1 MTMHKHILRLIS
13 TPSFLLAGII
23 SLLLFACG
31 SRPEPAT
38 AVSKPSTVK
47 AGDTFPENLGP
58 DGVVDI
64 ATVDAPLRQRG
75 LAEATF
81 AGGCFWCTE
90 AIFERVK
97 GVEAVYSGYAGG
109 SVENPSYE
117 LVCTGTT
124 DHAEAVQVYY
134 DSTVIDYHTLL
145 DVFFAAHDPTQ
156 LNRQGPDVGTQYRSA
171 IFYHNEQQR
180 QIAGAFLD
188 SVRTSGVFARPVV
201 TELGPLNAFYKAE
214 AYHQNYLEHHYNDG
228 GYISSITRPKVEKFV
243 HNHPGWLKESAH

>member
-1 MTMHKHILRLIS
+1 MI
-13 TPSFLLAGII
+13 
-23 SLLLFACG
+23 
-31 SRPEPAT
+31 RPEHIKAAAIAALVVALVVMAGRAFAPAPAPRAAEPP
-38 AVSKPSTVK
+38 AVTPPP
-47 AGDTFPENLGP
+47 A
-58 DGVVDI
+58 
-64 ATVDAPLRQRG
+64 G
-75 LAEATF
+75 LAVATF

-188 SVRTSGVFARPVV
+188 SVRTSGAFARPVV
-201 TELGPLNAFYKAE
+201 TELSPLKAFYKAE

-243 HNHPGWLKESAH
+243 HNHPEWLKESAH